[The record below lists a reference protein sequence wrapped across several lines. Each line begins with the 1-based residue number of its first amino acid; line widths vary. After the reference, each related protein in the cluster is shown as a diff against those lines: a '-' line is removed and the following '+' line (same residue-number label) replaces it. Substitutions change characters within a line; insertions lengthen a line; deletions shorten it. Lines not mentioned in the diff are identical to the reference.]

1 MNHSIKAV
9 NAGIL
14 ALALGISNAW
24 AMSQDEAKTQLR
36 QDAVKQGFAAKDVSQ
51 ALATLNDLIQ
61 KGVPVDQ
68 AYKVVDA
75 CVDQG
80 IRGKD
85 LADVAKTM
93 TRDLAKGIPADKATE
108 HAMARIQEHAS
119 ASADTRNNMREET
132 ASPARGEMGQSGSG
146 SGSGM
151 GSGFGGG
158 DMTGGAGAGSGSGMG
173 GR

>member
-36 QDAVKQGFAAKDVSQ
+36 QDAVKQGFAAKDVSH
-51 ALATLNDLIQ
+51 AVATLNDLIQ

-85 LADVAKTM
+85 LAEVAKTM
-93 TRDLAKGIPADKATE
+93 THDLAQGIPADKATE
-108 HAMARIQEHAS
+108 HAMARIQEHARVS
-119 ASADTRNNMREET
+119 GDTRNNMREEA
-132 ASPARGEMGQSGSG
+132 ASPARGEMGQSG